1 MCSNLLATRIL
12 ILSRVLV
19 IPCEDTVHYL
29 QSKLSLSQFYTN
41 YSIMAMST
49 IETGPKLN
57 WTRDNQMYER
67 YRVWKKKVEFIFCSA
82 LADSTPKQLVSY
94 LKYWMADQG
103 IPLIEKWESTG
114 KLDYSNA
121 EETPATEGGRRRILL
136 SGYKVQTYWDLLDEE
151 FKPKGN
157 KLLSIIELWT
167 RSKQGDK
174 PLNQW
179 LTQVY
184 NLVNICKYPEDSTDR
199 IIRDVLI
206 VGCNSNHA
214 RDKIIQQGEAVT
226 LNQVIEILQ
235 AEESAYSTMKQIQD
249 CEEKPPASIYYQ
261 AYDSRSKK
269 SKNPSNEQNSSSSS
283 PTGSKR
289 KCFRCGEPF
298 SRQHMKECR
307 AQNVTCNG
315 CGIKGHLK
323 KCCKKSGN
331 FPKDSSNQQNN
342 QSPSTG
348 SSRMNFASTLP
359 QTEAEF
365 FDEKGLLKHYNPQVP
380 QQHTGS
386 MFILKKVQDPNN
398 AILLSEDGV
407 EIQHN
412 TSTSVSD
419 PDPAPILS
427 PDFPF
432 QEFPLREVV
441 NQSQIDYYSISDTS
455 DPRENSNSSRKA
467 AKSTD
472 LPLKSCLANRSHKE
486 LREIKGSAI
495 STAPTQSSRDFNT
508 ISISDNCATRKSIP
522 GITPR
527 IMTDNPSIT
536 TTSPVETG
544 VTAIQAEIP
553 EEIQVHSSNYRSVI
567 PTDTQALTALQNLIS
582 DDFQAKNT
590 HSTQRKGEETPDTR
604 PDIQDKAFQLI
615 QKIHNQLQQVQWDL
629 QRLHSLH
636 KYEN

>member
-1 MCSNLLATRIL
+1 
-12 ILSRVLV
+12 
-19 IPCEDTVHYL
+19 
-29 QSKLSLSQFYTN
+29 
-41 YSIMAMST
+41 MAMST
-49 IETGPKLN
+49 LETGPKLD

-67 YRVWKKKVEFIFCSA
+67 YRIWRKKVEFIFCSA

-94 LKYWMADQG
+94 LKYWMGDQG

-121 EETPATEGGRRRILL
+121 EETPATDGGRRRILS

-214 RDKIIQQGEAVT
+214 RDKIIRQGEAVT

-235 AEESAYSTMKQIQD
+235 TEESAHSTMQQIQGY
-249 CEEKPPASIYYQ
+249 EKKPTGSIYYQ

-269 SKNPSNEQNSSSSS
+269 SKTPSNEQNSSSSS

-331 FPKDSSNQQNN
+331 FPKDDSNRQN
-342 QSPSTG
+342 QSSSTG
-348 SSRMNFASTLP
+348 PGKMNIASAVL
-359 QTEAEF
+359 QADF
-365 FDEKGLLKHYNPQVP
+365 FDEKGVLKQYIPQN
-380 QQHTGS
+380 QQQYQHTGS
-386 MFILKKVQDPNN
+386 MYVLKKFQGNPSDD
-398 AILLSEDGV
+398 ILFSDNGV
-407 EIQHN
+407 EIQH
-412 TSTSVSD
+412 SVSD
-419 PDPAPILS
+419 PDPAPIPS

-432 QEFPLREVV
+432 QEFPLTEVV
-441 NQSQIDYYSISDTS
+441 IQSQIDSSSISDTL
-455 DPRENSNSSRKA
+455 DPRECSNSSRKA
-467 AKSTD
+467 TKSTD
-472 LPLKSCLANRSHKE
+472 LPLKSGLDSSSDE
-486 LREIKGSAI
+486 EMRESRDLTV
-495 STAPTQSSRDFNT
+495 STAPTQSSRDFST
-508 ISISDNCATRKSIP
+508 ISISDNSIPRKSIP

-527 IMTDNPSIT
+527 IMTDTPSTPT
-536 TTSPVETG
+536 TFPVETD
-544 VTAIQAEIP
+544 VTEIP
-553 EEIQVHSSNYRSVI
+553 EEVQMHSSNYRSVM
-567 PTDTQALTALQNLIS
+567 PTDIQALTVLQDLVS

-604 PDIQDKAFQLI
+604 PDIRDEAFQLI

-636 KYEN
+636 KYKN

>member
-1 MCSNLLATRIL
+1 
-12 ILSRVLV
+12 
-19 IPCEDTVHYL
+19 
-29 QSKLSLSQFYTN
+29 
-41 YSIMAMST
+41 MST
-49 IETGPKLN
+49 LETGPKLD

-67 YRVWKKKVEFIFCSA
+67 YRIWRKKVEFIFCSA

-94 LKYWMADQG
+94 LKYWMGDQG
-103 IPLIEKWESTG
+103 IPLIENWESTG

-121 EETPATEGGRRRILL
+121 EETPATDGGRRRILS

-214 RDKIIQQGEAVT
+214 RDKIIRQGEAIT

-235 AEESAYSTMKQIQD
+235 AEKSAYSTMQQIQGY
-249 CEEKPPASIYYQ
+249 EKKSPASIYYQ
-261 AYDSRSKK
+261 SYDSRSKK
-269 SKNPSNEQNSSSSS
+269 SKTPSNEQNSSSS
-283 PTGSKR
+283 TGSKK

-298 SRQHMKECR
+298 SKQHTKECK
-307 AQNVTCNG
+307 AQNATCNG

-331 FPKDSSNQQNN
+331 FPKDSNQQN
-342 QSPSTG
+342 QSSSPTG
-348 SSRMNFASTLP
+348 PGKMNIASAVP
-359 QTEAEF
+359 QIQADL
-365 FDEKGLLKHYNPQVP
+365 FDERGVLKEYIPQN
-380 QQHTGS
+380 QQQYQHTGS
-386 MFILKKVQDPNN
+386 MFVLKKFQGNPSDD
-398 AILLSEDGV
+398 ILFSDNGV
-407 EIQHN
+407 EIQH
-412 TSTSVSD
+412 SVPD
-419 PDPAPILS
+419 PDPAPIPS

-432 QEFPLREVV
+432 QEFPLTEVV
-441 NQSQIDYYSISDTS
+441 SQSQIDSSSISDTS
-455 DPRENSNSSRKA
+455 DLRETSNSSRKA
-467 AKSTD
+467 TKSTD
-472 LPLKSCLANRSHKE
+472 LPLQSGLDSSIHEEMRENRDLTVSDKH
-486 LREIKGSAI
+486 
-495 STAPTQSSRDFNT
+495 TQSSRDSST
-508 ISISDNCATRKSIP
+508 ISISDNSATRESIP

-527 IMTDNPSIT
+527 IMIDTPNTPT
-536 TTSPVETG
+536 TFPVETN
-544 VTAIQAEIP
+544 VTEIP
-553 EEIQVHSSNYRSVI
+553 EEVQMHSSNYRSVM
-567 PTDTQALTALQNLIS
+567 PTDIQALTVLQDLVS

-590 HSTQRKGEETPDTR
+590 HSTQRKGEETPDTH
-604 PDIQDKAFQLI
+604 PDIQDETFQLI

-636 KYEN
+636 KYKN

>member
-1 MCSNLLATRIL
+1 
-12 ILSRVLV
+12 
-19 IPCEDTVHYL
+19 
-29 QSKLSLSQFYTN
+29 
-41 YSIMAMST
+41 MST
-49 IETGPKLN
+49 LETGPKLN

-94 LKYWMADQG
+94 LKYWMGDQG

-121 EETPATEGGRRRILL
+121 EETPATEGGRRRILS

-206 VGCNSNHA
+206 VGCNSKHA
-214 RDKIIQQGEAVT
+214 RDKIIRQGEAIT

-235 AEESAYSTMKQIQD
+235 AEESAYSTMRQIQD
-249 CEEKPPASIYYQ
+249 YEKKPTASIHYQ
-261 AYDSRSKK
+261 SYDSRSKK

-298 SRQHMKECR
+298 SRQHIKECR
-307 AQNVTCNG
+307 AQDVICNG

-331 FPKDSSNQQNN
+331 FPKDDSKRQN
-342 QSPSTG
+342 QSSSTG
-348 SSRMNFASTLP
+348 TSRMNFASTLP

-365 FDEKGLLKHYNPQVP
+365 FDEKGLLKEYNPQVQQ

-386 MFILKKVQDPNN
+386 MFILKKIHDPSN

-407 EIQHN
+407 EIQH
-412 TSTSVSD
+412 SVSG
-419 PDPAPILS
+419 PDPAPIPT

-432 QEFPLREVV
+432 QEFPLTEIV
-441 NQSQIDYYSISDTS
+441 NQSQIDFSSFSDTLVS
-455 DPRENSNSSRKA
+455 RECSNSSRKA
-467 AKSTD
+467 TKSTD
-472 LPLKSCLANRSHKE
+472 LPLKSGLNSSTHEEMKENRDLTVSEMH
-486 LREIKGSAI
+486 
-495 STAPTQSSRDFNT
+495 TQSSRDPTT
-508 ISISDNCATRKSIP
+508 ISISGNSNPRKSIP
-522 GITPR
+522 GI
-527 IMTDNPSIT
+527 MTDTPIIT
-536 TTSPVETG
+536 TTSPVETD
-544 VTAIQAEIP
+544 VKAIHAEIP
-553 EEIQVHSSNYRSVI
+553 EEVQVHSNNYRSVI

-604 PDIQDKAFQLI
+604 STKRNEAFQLI
-615 QKIHNQLQQVQWDL
+615 QKIHNQLQTVQWDL
-629 QRLHSLH
+629 QRLQSMH
-636 KYEN
+636 KYDF

>member
-1 MCSNLLATRIL
+1 
-12 ILSRVLV
+12 
-19 IPCEDTVHYL
+19 
-29 QSKLSLSQFYTN
+29 
-41 YSIMAMST
+41 MST
-49 IETGPKLN
+49 LETGPKLN
-57 WTRDNQMYER
+57 WTRDNQMYEC

-94 LKYWMADQG
+94 LKYWMGDQG

-121 EETPATEGGRRRILL
+121 EETPATEGGRRRILS

-167 RSKQGDK
+167 HSKQGDK

-214 RDKIIQQGEAVT
+214 RDKIIWQGEAVT

-235 AEESAYSTMKQIQD
+235 TEESAHSTMQQIQGYD
-249 CEEKPPASIYYQ
+249 KKSTGSIYYQ
-261 AYDSRSKK
+261 SYEKSKK
-269 SKNPSNEQNSSSSS
+269 SKAPSNEQNSSSSS

-289 KCFRCGEPF
+289 KCFWCGEPF

-307 AQNVTCNG
+307 AQNVICNG

-331 FPKDSSNQQNN
+331 FPKDDSKQQN
-342 QSPSTG
+342 QSSSTG
-348 SSRMNFASTLP
+348 TSRMNFASTLP

-365 FDEKGLLKHYNPQVP
+365 FDEKGLLKEYNPQQQ

-398 AILLSEDGV
+398 AILLSEDGE
-407 EIQHN
+407 EIQH
-412 TSTSVSD
+412 SVSD

-432 QEFPLREVV
+432 QEFPLTEEV
-441 NQSQIDYYSISDTS
+441 NQSQIDYYSISDMS

-467 AKSTD
+467 TKSTD
-472 LPLKSCLANRSHKE
+472 LPLKSGLANRSHEE
-486 LREIKGSAI
+486 LREIKGSAV
-495 STAPTQSSRDFNT
+495 STAPTQTSRDFNT
-508 ISISDNCATRKSIP
+508 ISISDNSATRKSIP

-536 TTSPVETG
+536 TTSPVETD

-604 PDIQDKAFQLI
+604 SNTQNETFQLI

-629 QRLHSLH
+629 QRLHLLH
-636 KYEN
+636 KYKN

>member
-1 MCSNLLATRIL
+1 
-12 ILSRVLV
+12 
-19 IPCEDTVHYL
+19 
-29 QSKLSLSQFYTN
+29 
-41 YSIMAMST
+41 
-49 IETGPKLN
+49 
-57 WTRDNQMYER
+57 MYER
-67 YRVWKKKVEFIFCSA
+67 YRIWKKKVEFIFCSA

-94 LKYWMADQG
+94 LKYWMGDQG

-121 EETPATEGGRRRILL
+121 EETPATDGGRRRILS

-214 RDKIIQQGEAVT
+214 RDKIIRQGEAIT
-226 LNQVIEILQ
+226 MNQVIEILQ
-235 AEESAYSTMKQIQD
+235 AEESAYSTMRQIQD
-249 CEEKPPASIYYQ
+249 YEKRPTASIHYQ
-261 AYDSRSKK
+261 SYDSRSKK
-269 SKNPSNEQNSSSSS
+269 SKAPSNEQNSSSSS

-331 FPKDSSNQQNN
+331 FPKDDSNRQKQSS
-342 QSPSTG
+342 STDPSK
-348 SSRMNFASTLP
+348 MNFASTLP

-365 FDEKGLLKHYNPQVP
+365 FDEKGLLKEYNPQV
-380 QQHTGS
+380 QQQYQHTGS
-386 MFILKKVQDPNN
+386 MFILKKIQDPNN

-407 EIQHN
+407 EIQH
-412 TSTSVSD
+412 SVTD
-419 PDPAPILS
+419 PDPTPILS

-432 QEFPLREVV
+432 QEFPLTEVV
-441 NQSQIDYYSISDTS
+441 NQSQIDYYSISDTT
-455 DPRENSNSSRKA
+455 DPRECSNSSRKA
-467 AKSTD
+467 TKSTD
-472 LPLKSCLANRSHKE
+472 LPLKSGLNNRSHE
-486 LREIKGSAI
+486 EMREIKGSAV
-495 STAPTQSSRDFNT
+495 STAPTQSLRDSNT
-508 ISISDNCATRKSIP
+508 ISTPDNSTTRESNP
-522 GITPR
+522 EITSR
-527 IMTDNPSIT
+527 IMTDTPSTPT
-536 TTSPVETG
+536 TFPVETD
-544 VTAIQAEIP
+544 VTEIP
-553 EEIQVHSSNYRSVI
+553 EEVQMHSSNYRSVM

-582 DDFQAKNT
+582 DDFQVKNT
-590 HSTQRKGEETPDTR
+590 HSTQRKGEETSDTR
-604 PDIQDKAFQLI
+604 SELQDETFQLI

-636 KYEN
+636 KYKN

>member
-1 MCSNLLATRIL
+1 M
-12 ILSRVLV
+12 
-19 IPCEDTVHYL
+19 
-29 QSKLSLSQFYTN
+29 
-41 YSIMAMST
+41 
-49 IETGPKLN
+49 G
-57 WTRDNQMYER
+57 
-67 YRVWKKKVEFIFCSA
+67 
-82 LADSTPKQLVSY
+82 
-94 LKYWMADQG
+94 DQG

-121 EETPATEGGRRRILL
+121 EETPATENGRRRILS

-151 FKPKGN
+151 FRPKGN

-214 RDKIIQQGEAVT
+214 RDKIIRQGEAVT

-235 AEESAYSTMKQIQD
+235 TEELAHSTMQQIQGYD
-249 CEEKPPASIYYQ
+249 KKSTGSIYYQ

-269 SKNPSNEQNSSSSS
+269 SKNPSNEQNSSSS

-331 FPKDSSNQQNN
+331 FPKDDSNRQKQSS
-342 QSPSTG
+342 STDPSK
-348 SSRMNFASTLP
+348 MNFASTLP

-365 FDEKGLLKHYNPQVP
+365 FDEKGLLKEYNPQ
-380 QQHTGS
+380 QQQQQYQHTGS
-386 MFILKKVQDPNN
+386 MFILKKIQDPNN

-407 EIQHN
+407 EIQH
-412 TSTSVSD
+412 SVTD
-419 PDPAPILS
+419 PDPTPIPT

-432 QEFPLREVV
+432 QEFPLTEVV
-441 NQSQIDYYSISDTS
+441 NQSQIDYYSISDTT
-455 DPRENSNSSRKA
+455 DPRECSNSSRKA
-467 AKSTD
+467 IKSGLNSST
-472 LPLKSCLANRSHKE
+472 HEE
-486 LREIKGSAI
+486 LREIKGSAV
-495 STAPTQSSRDFNT
+495 STAPTQSSRDSNT
-508 ISISDNCATRKSIP
+508 ISIPDNSATRKSNPGIIS
-522 GITPR
+522 GITPG
-527 IMTDNPSIT
+527 IMTDTPSTPT
-536 TTSPVETG
+536 TFPVETD
-544 VTAIQAEIP
+544 VAEIP

-590 HSTQRKGEETPDTR
+590 HSTQRKGEETPDTHSEL
-604 PDIQDKAFQLI
+604 QDETFQLI

-636 KYEN
+636 KYKN